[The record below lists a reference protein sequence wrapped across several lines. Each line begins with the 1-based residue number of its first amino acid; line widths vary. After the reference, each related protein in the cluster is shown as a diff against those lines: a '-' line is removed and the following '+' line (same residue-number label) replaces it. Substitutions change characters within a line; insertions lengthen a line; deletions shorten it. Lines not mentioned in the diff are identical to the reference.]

1 MAQFKVSAFD
11 VCHVRF
17 PVRLPGCEAALP
29 TSSCGP
35 RRRQELS
42 GAVSRFLLHD
52 TYLCVAALNLL
63 FMDFA
68 SPQGL
73 VVPVVRNVENMNFAD
88 IERAIYELGEKVRKV
103 F

>member
-1 MAQFKVSAFD
+1 MAQFKVSALD
-11 VCHVRF
+11 VCHARF
-17 PVRLPGCEAALP
+17 PVRLPRCEAALP
-29 TSSCGP
+29 TRYCEL
-35 RRRQELS
+35 RWRQKLS
-42 GAVSRFLLHD
+42 RTVSRFLPHD
-52 TYLCVAALNLL
+52 SYLCITALNLL